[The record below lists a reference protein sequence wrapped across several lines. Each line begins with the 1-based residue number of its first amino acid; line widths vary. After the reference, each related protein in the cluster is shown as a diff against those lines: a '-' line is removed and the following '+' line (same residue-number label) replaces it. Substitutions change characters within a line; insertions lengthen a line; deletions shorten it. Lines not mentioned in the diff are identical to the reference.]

1 VKVAKTVARDPGEWY
16 EERAERLEH
25 ELAGARQVYDAIAP
39 HAAAAGALV
48 NIAREVVRRLER
60 QLEGARD
67 VGD

>member
-1 VKVAKTVARDPGEWY
+1 MARDPGGWY
-16 EERAERLEH
+16 EERRAEAERLAH

-60 QLEGARD
+60 QLEGARY